1 MSEHYAIEAEC
12 PAKEH
17 RMRKPSSV
25 VQKGRRARM
34 NGVGRAMR
42 RCAVR
47 SGFVISERSEGMLKD
62 GSRYFGG
69 VRIAAGRVGKF
80 SD

>member
-1 MSEHYAIEAEC
+1 
-12 PAKEH
+12 
-17 RMRKPSSV
+17 
-25 VQKGRRARM
+25 M